1 MPPIERYVP
10 VGELTVITTYF
21 NPCHYERR
29 KKNHA
34 AFADSLRESGIPC
47 VTVECAF
54 NDDPFDLP
62 DSLDI
67 VRVRSD
73 SVVWQKERLLNLAAS
88 WLPRSCRY
96 VAWLDCDILFT
107 NPEWATETARL
118 LERHPVVQAFETC
131 LRLKEDNMPE
141 NSTDRVRSFGSIV
154 PNDRSTIDSGNFE
167 NHGHTGYG
175 WAMRKELFDAVGL
188 YEHAICGTADHLMAH
203 AIYGDCG
210 FCIRR
215 AFKNNARQIRHF
227 AEWSA
232 RFHPLASDNL
242 GVVSGEILHLWHGDL
257 ANRRYALRM
266 QDLATLKYDSY
277 QDVVMDPGQPI
288 RWHPDM
294 KKPELKEYFVKY
306 FKSRQ
311 EDG

>member
-1 MPPIERYVP
+1 MSS
-10 VGELTVITTYF
+10 GLTAITTYF

-29 KKNHA
+29 KRNHEVFTA
-34 AFADSLRESGIPC
+34 SLRASGIPC

-62 DSLDI
+62 DSI
-67 VRVRSD
+67 ETIRVRSD

-88 WLPRSCRY
+88 WLPRNCRY

-107 NPEWATETARL
+107 NPDWAADTARL
-118 LERHPVVQAFETC
+118 LERHPVVQVFETC
-131 LRLKEDNMPE
+131 LRLTQDNQPE
-141 NSTDRVRSFGSIV
+141 NSVDRVRSFGSIV
-154 PNDRSTIDSGNFE
+154 PNDGKTLDSGNFE
-167 NHGHTGYG
+167 KHGHTGYG
-175 WAMRKELFDAVGL
+175 WAMRREIFDTIGL

-210 FCIRR
+210 FCIGR

-227 AEWSA
+227 TEWSK
-232 RFHPLASDNL
+232 RFHSVTSKSL
-242 GVVSGEILHLWHGDL
+242 GVVPGEILHLWHGDL
-257 ANRRYALRM
+257 ANRRYMIRM
-266 QDLATLKYDSY
+266 HDLVDLQYDPY
-277 QDVVMDPGQPI
+277 QDVVMDPGKPV

-294 KKPELKEYFVKY
+294 RKPELKEYFVKY
-306 FKSRQ
+306 FESRR